1 MISNFDYATLQQLWW
16 IICSIVGALFLFLT
30 FVQGGQ
36 TILWQVAKT
45 ELEKSLV
52 VTSLGRKWKMPFTT
66 LVLFGGALF
75 AAFPK
80 FYATSFGGAYW
91 VWMLILFSFIIQA
104 VSYEYRK
111 KPNNLLGETVYE
123 LFLFING
130 SIGILLIGAAVG
142 TFYTGSNFTL
152 DLYNRVSWDYTLL
165 GINLRGLEAAFSLF
179 NLSLGIFLVFN
190 ARILGALYLLNN
202 IDFSLTPHLESR
214 LRKGTWND
222 FLIALP
228 FLLYVFISI
237 LFMKGFSVDGNGI
250 VSIVSSKYLSNLLAM
265 PYLMI
270 LLLAGIILV
279 LYGVLSSSF
288 KKSTM
293 GIWFS
298 GFGTI
303 FVGLVVLCLPAFN
316 NTAFYPSKLDLQSSL
331 TIFNASSSMYTL
343 TTMTYVALGI
353 PIVLAYVIYVWKLMD
368 SKKLT
373 AKEVIEEESY

>member
-1 MISNFDYATLQQLWW
+1 MISNLDYATLQQLWW

-214 LRKGTWND
+214 LRKGTWNN

-250 VSIVSSKYLSNLLAM
+250 VSLVSSKYLSNLLAM

>member
-1 MISNFDYATLQQLWW
+1 MISNLDYATLQQLWW

-36 TILWQVAKT
+36 TLLWQVAKT
-45 ELEKSLV
+45 DLEKSLV
-52 VTSLGRKWKMPFTT
+52 VTSLGRKWEMPFTT

-91 VWMLILFSFIIQA
+91 VWILILFSFIIQA

-111 KPNNLLGETVYE
+111 KPNNFLGSTVYE

-130 SIGILLIGAAVG
+130 SVGILLIGAAVG

-152 DLYNRVSWDYTLL
+152 DLYNRVTWDYTLL

-190 ARILGALYLLNN
+190 ARVLGALYLLNS
-202 IDFSLTPHLESR
+202 IDFSSTPDLESR
-214 LRKGTWND
+214 LRKNAWNS

-228 FLLYVFISI
+228 FLLYVLICI
-237 LFMKGFSVDGNGI
+237 LFMKGFNADDAGV
-250 VSIVSSKYLSNLLAM
+250 VSLVSSKYLSNLLAM
-265 PYLMI
+265 PYLLI

-279 LYGVLSSSF
+279 LYGVLSSF
-288 KKSTM
+288 FNKSNK

-298 GFGTI
+298 GLGTI

-331 TIFNASSSMYTL
+331 TIFNASSSMFTL

-353 PIVLAYVIYVWKLMD
+353 PIVLAYVVYVWKLMD

-373 AKEVIEEESY
+373 AEEVIEEESY

>member
-1 MISNFDYATLQQLWW
+1 MISNLDYTTLQQLWW

-36 TILWQVAKT
+36 TLLWQVAKT
-45 ELEKSLV
+45 DLEKSLV
-52 VTSLGRKWKMPFTT
+52 VTSLGRKWEMPFTT

-111 KPNNLLGETVYE
+111 KPNNFLGSTVYE

-152 DLYNRVSWDYTLL
+152 DIYNSVTWDYTLL

-190 ARILGALYLLNN
+190 ARVLGALYLLNS
-202 IDFSLTPHLESR
+202 IDLSSTPDLEKR
-214 LRKGTWND
+214 LRWNAWKS
-222 FLIALP
+222 FLTALP
-228 FLLYVFISI
+228 FLLYVLLCI
-237 LFMKGFSVDGNGI
+237 LFMEGFGVDGKGT
-250 VSIVSSKYLSNLLAM
+250 VSMVSSKYLSNLLAM
-265 PYLMI
+265 PH
-270 LLLAGIILV
+270 LLIMLLSGIILV
-279 LYGVLSSSF
+279 LYGVLSASF
-288 KKSTM
+288 KKSNK

-298 GFGTI
+298 GLGTVL
-303 FVGLVVLCLPAFN
+303 VGLVVLCLPAFN

-331 TIFNASSSMYTL
+331 TIYNASSSMYTL
-343 TTMTYVALGI
+343 TIMTYVAIGI
-353 PIVLAYVIYVWKLMD
+353 PIVLGYVVYVWKLMD
-368 SKKLT
+368 AKKLT
-373 AKEVIEEESY
+373 VDEVTNEESY